1 MATKQEFLDSIKR
14 LEDRVASRKES
25 SAVAQAK
32 ITKLISEG
40 KNREAY
46 RVFEELPIMEQ
57 IALSITPGF
66 GDALAAF
73 ETGEFKTRA
82 DERFAQDD
90 TLGGIGNLALS
101 GLAGAS
107 LLPII
112 GPVAGAAGK
121 VGKSLGRVAKVD
133 SDMPTGGPSTFLP
146 EVRPNEYVG
155 TRLEGTKKGLSSPNL
170 RTLREMKSDKKQ
182 SLIKLVT
189 RLVKANPDKV
199 GELRMLNVIE
209 DVKPGKFSGDKIV
222 LTPEVRSFF
231 SAFTDGKDIAT
242 PAGLDL
248 YMTNKMPDSIK
259 VRTLGPNESQ
269 IGKDYGLDTVD
280 GAKRRLYGVKGVDG
294 SKNSFDHTSS
304 YYSAGPPDYKNP
316 DNTIAFDSVVKD
328 PNDPK
333 VIRVNR
339 IQSDYAEELG
349 KVQKERRKIAEN
361 YSNSP
366 FSNNPFEKPTV
377 NIGDDVQEQLKNL
390 KEIGQETNKDIA
402 EINKDETFNL
412 LFEDYKLDETGNI
425 IKTDGST
432 LPKTR
437 LKPEEIAKIGN
448 NPNSSKLVEVLDGL
462 RKRDQITDKIKA
474 LLKRDNE
481 ILFNEGFFQGVV
493 NPKFSADYTDLAPG
507 QSRIAQRNLAYDS
520 DVFRQTEDETFALDP
535 QYYGNTELPIDRFG
549 IQKKMDIDSIDDA
562 IRNVNL
568 EDSKLVY
575 KKDPYAKKN
584 TSQTHKLPIRSII
597 NETAQNTDRE
607 FLEVPLDRLF
617 RSNEIG
623 GDNDAAK
630 LGVRDFY
637 EDTYGEMQK
646 IAKELDLPFGSVYKV
661 EGDVQAFE
669 IFNKKT
675 NKYDVVEVDLD
686 NMRIN
691 LDAVRDALNKGKT
704 IDAFKKGGPVSI
716 QSLLNNL

>member
-32 ITKLISEG
+32 ITELISEG

-46 RVFEELPIMEQ
+46 RVFEELPIMDQ
-57 IALSITPGF
+57 IALSVTPGF

-73 ETGEFKTRA
+73 EVGEFKTRA
-82 DERFAQDD
+82 GERFEQDD
-90 TLGGIGNLALS
+90 TLGGLGNLALS

-107 LLPII
+107 LLPIV

-121 VGKSLGRVAKVD
+121 GLGRLGKNFKVD
-133 SDMPTGGPSTFLP
+133 PDMPSGGPSTALT
-146 EVRPNEYVG
+146 ERKPNEYVG
-155 TRLEGTKKGLSSPNL
+155 TRLDGVKKGLSSPNL
-170 RTLREMKSDKKQ
+170 KTLREMKSDKPQ
-182 SLIKLVT
+182 SLRKLVT

-199 GELRMLNVIE
+199 GELRMLDVIE
-209 DVKPGKFSGDKIV
+209 DVKPGKFSGDRIV

-231 SAFTDGKDIAT
+231 SAFTEGKDIAT
-242 PAGLDL
+242 PGGLDL
-248 YMTNKMPDSIK
+248 YMTNKMPEAIN

-269 IGKDYGLDTVD
+269 IGRDAGLDTVG

-294 SKNSFDHTSS
+294 SKNNFDHTFS
-304 YYSAGPPDYKNP
+304 YFNAKAPDYKNT

-333 VIRVNR
+333 AIRVNR

-349 KVQKERRKIAEN
+349 KVQKKRRKIAEN

-402 EINKDETFNL
+402 ELNKDETFNL

-432 LPKTR
+432 LPKAR
-437 LKPEEIAKIGN
+437 LKPEEIAKIGK
-448 NPNSSKLVEVLDGL
+448 NPDISKVEEVLDGL
-462 RKRDQITDKIKA
+462 SKRDQITDKIKA

-507 QSRIAQRNLAYDS
+507 QIRIAQRNLAYDS
-520 DVFRQTEDETFALDP
+520 DVFRQTEDEIFELDP
-535 QYYGNTELPIDRFG
+535 QYYGNTKLPIDRFG

-607 FLEVPLDRLF
+607 FLEIPLDRLF
-617 RSNEIG
+617 RSGEIG

-661 EGDVQAFE
+661 EGDNETFE

-675 NKYDVVEVDLD
+675 NKYDEVEVNLD

-691 LDAVRDALNKGKT
+691 LDAVRDALDTGKT
-704 IDAFKKGGPVSI
+704 IDAFKEGGPVSI